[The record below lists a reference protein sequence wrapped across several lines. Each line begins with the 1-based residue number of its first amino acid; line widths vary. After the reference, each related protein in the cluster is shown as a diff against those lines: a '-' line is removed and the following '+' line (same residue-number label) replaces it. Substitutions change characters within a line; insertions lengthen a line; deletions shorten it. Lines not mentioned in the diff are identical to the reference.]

1 MVMALVSLTCGIKG
15 QPDCATKQRGVELF
29 LQWAMMQGVAMLL
42 QNRYQRQ
49 RLYTRIALGKAK
61 RMDVVWGET
70 SGVDGQLWLL
80 CPILFILQGFE
91 AYVGILLLKTAF
103 SGVVSEWQVIF
114 CGVLLVLMAVGNFT
128 NTVQTL
134 MTKSRFKAKMR
145 KSKRF
150 ISLIIPFPLLNGPQ
164 RLSPRPSHLA
174 HTSPPGYF
182 VRLEN
187 SARSKDDLHLN
198 KKRRMRRWLCCTCQ
212 VEESYPSNEN
222 EHLKSPGNYG
232 DGYHKGSKTSAPTK
246 PETQKAPPPIEVPAL
261 SLDEL
266 KEKTDNFG
274 SKALIGEGSYGRV
287 YYATLNNGKV
297 VAVKKLDVASEPET
311 NNEFLTQACR
321 KGVQGAQPGPT
332 LDWIQRV
339 RIAVDAA
346 RGLEYLH
353 EKVQPPVIHRDIRSS
368 NVLIFEDYKAK
379 IADFNLSNQAP
390 DMAARLHST
399 RVLGTFGYHAPD
411 ICCLGKLYRYAM
423 TGQLTQ
429 KSDVYSFGVVLL
441 ELLTGRKPVD
451 HTMPRGQQSLVTW
464 ATPRLSEDKVKQC
477 VDPKLKGEYPPK
489 GVAKLAA
496 VAALCVQYEA
506 EFRPNMSIVVKALQ
520 PLLKTPA
527 PAAPES

>member
-1 MVMALVSLTCGIKG
+1 M
-15 QPDCATKQRGVELF
+15 DCDYHPR
-29 LQWAMMQGVAMLL
+29 
-42 QNRYQRQ
+42 
-49 RLYTRIALGKAK
+49 ALGAHAPS
-61 RMDVVWGET
+61 
-70 SGVDGQLWLL
+70 SG
-80 CPILFILQGFE
+80 C
-91 AYVGILLLKTAF
+91 
-103 SGVVSEWQVIF
+103 
-114 CGVLLVLMAVGNFT
+114 
-128 NTVQTL
+128 
-134 MTKSRFKAKMR
+134 
-145 KSKRF
+145 
-150 ISLIIPFPLLNGPQ
+150 
-164 RLSPRPSHLA
+164 
-174 HTSPPGYF
+174 F
-182 VRLEN
+182 VRLDKNHKE
-187 SARSKDDLHLN
+187 DIYL
-198 KKRRMRRWLCCTCQ
+198 KKKVKMRRWLCCTCQ
-212 VEESYPSNEN
+212 VEESYPSHEN
-222 EHLKSPGNYG
+222 ERLKSPKNYP
-232 DGYHKGSKTSAPTK
+232 DGHHKKTPAPVK
-246 PETQKAPPPIEVPAL
+246 PEVQKAAPPPIEVPPL

-287 YYATLNNGKV
+287 YYANLDNGKA
-297 VAVKKLDVASEPET
+297 VAVKKLDVAAEPES
-311 NNEFLTQACR
+311 NVEFLTQVSMVSRLKHENLVELLGYCVEGNLRVLAYEFATMGSLHDILHGR
-321 KGVQGAQPGPT
+321 KGVQGAQPGPV
-332 LDWIQRV
+332 LDWMTRV

-353 EKVQPPVIHRDIRSS
+353 EKVQPSIIHRDIRSS
-368 NVLIFEDYKAK
+368 NVLLFEDFKAK

-399 RVLGTFGYHAPD
+399 RVLGTFGYHAPE
-411 ICCLGKLYRYAM
+411 YAM

-520 PLLKTPA
+520 PLLKSPA
-527 PAAPES
+527 PAAAPAPAPET